1 MSERSNIPTIRDLV
15 DYIKPQFHFVTMNDS
30 LNKVISFM
38 VSKDIGACPV
48 VSNYNKKNN
57 TSRSIKGYAL
67 LGSLALKMNEHGDAC
82 IKDFMVRKQWEL
94 YDYDNIVEKI
104 SVLFRKPVFCIKD
117 NHGIVYT
124 TIYPT
129 QVSHYMFSF
138 LEPYFYLMNIENKIG
153 VLINNNSEESNLS
166 DLPMGKKIKLLFSD
180 EVWNALDTTI
190 DECILKPMLDQVA
203 EQRNRFF
210 HHRNDKT
217 DLKLLKRVWDLLNA

>member
-1 MSERSNIPTIRDLV
+1 
-15 DYIKPQFHFVTMNDS
+15 
-30 LNKVISFM
+30 
-38 VSKDIGACPV
+38 
-48 VSNYNKKNN
+48 
-57 TSRSIKGYAL
+57 
-67 LGSLALKMNEHGDAC
+67 
-82 IKDFMVRKQWEL
+82 
-94 YDYDNIVEKI
+94 
-104 SVLFRKPVFCIKD
+104 
-117 NHGIVYT
+117 
-124 TIYPT
+124 
-129 QVSHYMFSF
+129 
-138 LEPYFYLMNIENKIG
+138 MNIENKIG